1 MKQIQQETK
10 KPINNQTQQE
20 TKKQTKK
27 QTQQRVL
34 LALPMIGL
42 VTLIAACGS
51 NKVSQNVQTELD
63 YRQQAKVATQA
74 INEAPSWMSKLPKES
89 GIIYENGTAISSD
102 FSMADLK
109 AKTMAYVK
117 ICTGAGGKVRSQMKM
132 YRADNDA
139 ASVEQSELT
148 VRSLCPDVDITGVE
162 TVEMKHVAEGN
173 RIRTYV
179 LVALPMGSKNV
190 MKSTKDVQNKS
201 GDAFK
206 ELDNITKEQ
215 NAPQAVPQGTAP
227 VTPAKAEPAARA
239 PEARV
244 PAVTAPL
251 AITPM
256 QPSEP
261 VKIEKVE
268 PPLTPATARP
278 NVAPATKMDGTPLES
293 VRAVGK
299 DSVIVQGSNGAD
311 KQVNLIGATNPDYVA
326 KRAEALNKP
335 GAVIGQASVQ

>member
-1 MKQIQQETK
+1 MKEMQK
-10 KPINNQTQQE
+10 K
-20 TKKQTKK
+20 
-27 QTQQRVL
+27 VL
-34 LALPMIGL
+34 CALPIIGVVSL
-42 VTLIAACGS
+42 MAACGS
-51 NKVSQNVQTELD
+51 PQVSQNAQTELE

-74 INEAPSWMSKLPKES
+74 ISEAPSWMSKLPKES
-89 GIIYENGTAISSD
+89 GVIYENGTAISSD

-162 TVEMKHVAEGN
+162 TVEMKHVAEGT

-179 LVALPMGSKNV
+179 LVALPMGSKNI
-190 MKSTKDVQNKS
+190 MKSTKEVQNKS

-215 NAPQAVPQGTAP
+215 QVAPQAAPQP
-227 VTPAKAEPAARA
+227 VTPAKAEPAAVKS
-239 PEARV
+239 PEAKAPV
-244 PAVTAPL
+244 ASPPVTQAVTPPATATAP
-251 AITPM
+251 I
-256 QPSEP
+256 QQSEP
-261 VKIEKVE
+261 VKVERVE
-268 PPLTPATARP
+268 PPLAPATARP
-278 NVAPATKMDGTPLES
+278 NVAPATKMDGSLLES
-293 VRAVGK
+293 VKAVGNDTVVVK
-299 DSVIVQGSNGAD
+299 GADGAD
-311 KQVNLIGATNPDYVA
+311 KQVNLIGAKNPDYLA

-335 GAVIGQASVQ
+335 GAVIGQVSVE

>member
-1 MKQIQQETK
+1 MKEMQK
-10 KPINNQTQQE
+10 K
-20 TKKQTKK
+20 
-27 QTQQRVL
+27 VL
-34 LALPMIGL
+34 YALPIIGVVSL
-42 VTLIAACGS
+42 MAACGS
-51 NKVSQNVQTELD
+51 PQVSQNVQTELE

-74 INEAPSWMSKLPKES
+74 ISEAPSWMSKLPKES
-89 GIIYENGTAISSD
+89 GVIYENGTAISSD

-179 LVALPMGSKNV
+179 LVSLPMGSKNI

-215 NAPQAVPQGTAP
+215 QAAPQAAPQP
-227 VTPAKAEPAARA
+227 VTPAKVEPAAVKS
-239 PEARV
+239 PEAKAPV
-244 PAVTAPL
+244 ASPPVAQAVTPPATATAP
-251 AITPM
+251 I
-256 QPSEP
+256 QQSEP
-261 VKIEKVE
+261 VKVERVE

-278 NVAPATKMDGTPLES
+278 NVAPATKMDGSLLES
-293 VRAVGK
+293 VKAVGNDTVVVK
-299 DSVIVQGSNGAD
+299 GADGAD
-311 KQVNLIGATNPDYVA
+311 KQVNLIGSKNPDYLA

-335 GAVIGQASVQ
+335 GAVIGQVSVE

>member
-1 MKQIQQETK
+1 MKQIQQ
-10 KPINNQTQQE
+10 
-20 TKKQTKK
+20 QTKK
-27 QTQQRVL
+27 TMQKRVL
-34 LALPMIGL
+34 YALPMIGI
-42 VTLIAACGS
+42 VTLITACGS
-51 NKVSQNVQTELD
+51 PQVSQNVQTELD

-74 INEAPSWMSKLPKES
+74 INEAPSWMSKLPKET
-89 GIIYENGTAISSD
+89 GVIYENGTAISSD

-173 RIRTYV
+173 RIRSYV
-179 LVALPMGSKNV
+179 LVALPMGSKNI

-215 NAPQAVPQGTAP
+215 QAAPQP
-227 VTPAKAEPAARA
+227 VTPAKAESAARPPEARA
-239 PEARV
+239 PEVRAPIASPPV
-244 PAVTAPL
+244 AQAATPAATPPSMATAP
-251 AITPM
+251 I
-256 QPSEP
+256 QQSEP
-261 VKIEKVE
+261 VKVERVE
-268 PPLTPATARP
+268 PPLSPATARP
-278 NVAPATKMDGTPLES
+278 NVAPATKMDGSLLES
-293 VRAVGK
+293 VKAVGN
-299 DSVIVQGSNGAD
+299 DSVIVKGADGAD
-311 KQVNLIGATNPDYVA
+311 KQVNLIGSKNPDYLA

-335 GAVIGQASVQ
+335 GAVIGQVSVE

>member
-1 MKQIQQETK
+1 MKQTQKQMQQ
-10 KPINNQTQQE
+10 
-20 TKKQTKK
+20 QTKK
-27 QTQQRVL
+27 TMQKRVL
-34 LALPMIGL
+34 YALPMIGI
-42 VTLIAACGS
+42 VTLITACGS
-51 NKVSQNVQTELD
+51 PQVSQNVQTELD

-74 INEAPSWMSKLPKES
+74 INEAPSWMSKLPKET
-89 GIIYENGTAISSD
+89 GVIYENGTAISSD

-162 TVEMKHVAEGN
+162 TVEMKHIAEGN

-215 NAPQAVPQGTAP
+215 NTPQAAPQVTA
-227 VTPAKAEPAARA
+227 PAKAEPAARPPEARA
-239 PEARV
+239 PEAKAPV
-244 PAVTAPL
+244 GSPPAAQ
-251 AITPM
+251 A
-256 QPSEP
+256 
-261 VKIEKVE
+261 
-268 PPLTPATARP
+268 AGAR
-278 NVAPATKMDGTPLES
+278 A
-293 VRAVGK
+293 
-299 DSVIVQGSNGAD
+299 
-311 KQVNLIGATNPDYVA
+311 
-326 KRAEALNKP
+326 
-335 GAVIGQASVQ
+335 